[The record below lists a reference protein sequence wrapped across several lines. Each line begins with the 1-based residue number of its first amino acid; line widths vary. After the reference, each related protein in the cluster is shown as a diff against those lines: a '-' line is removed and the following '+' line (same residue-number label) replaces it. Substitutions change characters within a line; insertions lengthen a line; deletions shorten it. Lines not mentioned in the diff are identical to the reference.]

1 MILPPQQL
9 SYVYFSK
16 EQYAKLEIL
25 KQAHAFQNLLL
36 SEKDI

>member
-16 EQYAKLEIL
+16 EEFIIPLPPSH
-25 KQAHAFQNLLL
+25 HAQNF
-36 SEKDI
+36 